1 MSGEEGKRGRSEPIP
16 IDATLRRLMD
26 RLGVV
31 DSSIWNRIRDEWVE
45 LAGTPWSVQTSPV
58 GMHGGKLVL
67 EAVSPQAVALL
78 RYGTTGL
85 THRLNTQ
92 LGDDIVTEVVVK
104 PPPRS
109 GG

>member
-1 MSGEEGKRGRSEPIP
+1 MSGPEPRRGRSEPIP
-16 IDATLRRLMD
+16 IDDTLRRLMD

-31 DSSIWNRIRDEWVE
+31 DSAIWNRIRDEWAE
-45 LAGTPWSVQTSPV
+45 LSGTPWALQTTPV

-67 EAVSPQAVALL
+67 EAVSPQAVAML

-85 THRLNTQ
+85 THRLNVQ
-92 LGDDIVTEVVVK
+92 LGDDVVNEVIVK
-104 PPPRS
+104 PPSRS